1 MVTDARL
8 MAVDSFDAATAA
20 RTVGYTSPTQFSR
33 EYRRLYGQSPYRDA
47 QTLRSAPARDKD
59 TDAIRT

>member
-1 MVTDARL
+1 
-8 MAVDSFDAATAA
+8 
-20 RTVGYTSPTQFSR
+20 VGYTSPTQFSR
-33 EYRRLYGQSPYRDA
+33 EYRRLSGHSPYRDA